1 MEDYPRTL
9 DEFNA
14 RFGSEEACRAYLFH
28 LRWPDGFVCPRC
40 QTTTA
45 WRTKRALIVCGSCGY
60 QSSVT
65 AGTIFEGT
73 HKPLRMWFQAS
84 WWLTSQKTGASAL
97 GLQQVLGLGSYYTA
111 WTWLHKLRRAM
122 VRPGRD
128 RISGVV
134 EVDESY
140 IGGKKSGKRGRGAA
154 GKALVVIVAQI
165 EGTRIGRIRLRW
177 VPDASAKSLEDAIR
191 EGVEP
196 GSTVHTDGW
205 KGYTG
210 LNRIGYIHDVVR
222 EEADVGD
229 SLLPRCHRVA
239 SLLKRWM
246 MGTHQGAIS
255 HEHLNYYLDEYTF
268 RFNRRTSRHR
278 GKLFYRLIQQ
288 AVAVEATPYKTM
300 VKHVRGRRPNRHN
313 M

>member
-14 RFGSEEACRAYLFH
+14 GFGSEEACRAYLFH
-28 LRWPDGFVCPRC
+28 LRWPDGFVCPKC

-45 WRTKRALIVCGSCGY
+45 WRTKRTLIVCGSCGY

-84 WWLTSQKTGASAL
+84 WRLTSQKTGASAL
-97 GLQQVLGLGSYYTA
+97 GLQQVLGLCSYYTA

-165 EGTRIGRIRLRW
+165 EGDPHRSSYTASMGSGCLGKKLGRCHSGRRRAW
-177 VPDASAKSLEDAIR
+177 EYGSYRRR
-191 EGVEP
+191 EGVHWLEP
-196 GSTVHTDGW
+196 
-205 KGYTG
+205 
-210 LNRIGYIHDVVR
+210 
-222 EEADVGD
+222 
-229 SLLPRCHRVA
+229 
-239 SLLKRWM
+239 
-246 MGTHQGAIS
+246 
-255 HEHLNYYLDEYTF
+255 
-268 RFNRRTSRHR
+268 
-278 GKLFYRLIQQ
+278 YRL
-288 AVAVEATPYKTM
+288 
-300 VKHVRGRRPNRHN
+300 HS
-313 M
+313 

>member
-177 VPDASAKSLEDAIR
+177 VPDASAKSLEDTIR

-300 VKHVRGRRPNRHN
+300 VKHVRGRRANRHN